1 MKDLGV
7 VEFTANTP
15 QHFSL
20 GDGKGCTITG
30 KPLPDGIEVKVLV
43 LTTNADGTV
52 QRSQGDITT
61 LPGRQCAISMGDTM
75 VGLTPTL
82 KIP

>member
-1 MKDLGV
+1 M
-7 VEFTANTP
+7 VELTQGTP

-20 GDGKGCTITG
+20 GDGKGCILTG
-30 KPLPDGIEVKVLV
+30 TQLPDGINVKVVV

-52 QRSQGDITT
+52 QHSEGQIST
-61 LPGRQCAISMGDTM
+61 LPGRQCALGIGDTT

-82 KIP
+82 KTP